1 MKKNIFK
8 NWKTT
13 LFGVSALL
21 GGITSILKGD
31 INTGIIAISGAFG
44 LFHAKDHN
52 N

>member
-1 MKKNIFK
+1 MKRKIFK

-13 LFGVSALL
+13 LFGISALL
-21 GGITSILKGD
+21 GGVTSIIKGD
-31 INTGIIAISGAFG
+31 FNTGIIAISGALG